1 MHCLLRATIIT
12 FVSSGLSVISG
23 ILIFIEYSLNLHHDR
38 LATMFVF
45 MTIGDFM
52 YAVGYIVGD
61 MRYYDL
67 YEEID
72 NVTSTNCSI
81 VSDDASNDLLCKGQ
95 SFVTTY
101 GSLVSFAWTC
111 NLLITLYLYY
121 RGHDRPSRLREGILH
136 FVGWILPGIIV
147 ISAVSA
153 GALGEDSAEYS
164 GPWCWVRDFPSKGER
179 ILWMLFAGKFWEILT
194 YIITFVM
201 FVLCMKL
208 TSCGRKEGARF
219 PEDVTNQRRFVR
231 MEDNEDVDD
240 QSQNREDQK
249 HYEDQSLMMWRFC
262 FAWIILVVTRCF
274 GTTRFF
280 LYVFDVQV
288 SDKANE
294 WLLNLQSFG
303 DGSLAFVNF
312 VFYLITN
319 PAVVRKYWKQIRARS
334 GNDEMSNN
342 ENLNVNE

>member
-81 VSDDASNDLLCKGQ
+81 LSDDASNDLLCKGQ

-101 GSLVSFAWTC
+101 ASLVSFAWTC

-121 RGHDRPSRLREGILH
+121 IGHHRPSRLREWIMH
-136 FVGWILPGIIV
+136 IVGWILPGIIV

-201 FVLCMKL
+201 FVLCMKR
-208 TSCGRKEGARF
+208 TSCGRNE
-219 PEDVTNQRRFVR
+219 EYQDDV
-231 MEDNEDVDD
+231 EIP
-240 QSQNREDQK
+240 
-249 HYEDQSLMMWRFC
+249 RFC
-262 FAWIILVVTRCF
+262 YAWIILMVTRCF
-274 GTTRFF
+274 GTARFF
-280 LYVFDVQV
+280 LYVSDVQV

-312 VFYLITN
+312 IFYLFTN
-319 PAVVRKYWKQIRARS
+319 PPFVRKYWNRILAWNRNGDRT
-334 GNDEMSNN
+334 M
-342 ENLNVNE
+342 LIL